1 MFSLLDILPPPK
13 PVIRVLDV
21 GAMMWGTEP
30 YEKLRAAGA
39 AKVIG
44 FEAQP
49 AECAKLNEAHGP
61 AGHTYLPYV
70 IGDGSVR
77 TFYLTRHPP
86 SSSLYEPDMALA
98 AKFQTLGDLYQ
109 VARTDT
115 VQTHR
120 LDDLAEQVGEVDLV
134 KLDTQGAEQDIL
146 RGGQRTLRNALVI
159 HTEIEFVPLYKNQPL
174 FSDIDPAARALG
186 FQFLKFYS
194 TAGRPFVPL
203 VMNND
208 PTKRIS
214 QMLWGDAVY
223 VRDFMNL
230 EALPPERL
238 VKLAVIAHGV
248 YDAYDLAHHA
258 LAHHDR
264 ATGGNLGGAYLD
276 CLARG

>member
-1 MFSLLDILPPPK
+1 
-13 PVIRVLDV
+13 
-21 GAMMWGTEP
+21 
-30 YEKLRAAGA
+30 
-39 AKVIG
+39 VIG

-49 AECAKLNEAHGP
+49 AECARLNETHGP

-70 IGDGSVR
+70 IGDGSAR

-86 SSSLYEPDMALA
+86 ASSLYEPDAALVGM
-98 AKFQTLGDLYQ
+98 FQTLGELHQ
-109 VARTDT
+109 VVRTEP
-115 VQTHR
+115 VQTRR

-134 KLDTQGAEQDIL
+134 KLDTQGAELDIL

-208 PTKRIS
+208 PAKRIS
-214 QMLWGDAVY
+214 QMLWGDAVF
-223 VRDFMNL
+223 VRDFMAL
-230 EALPPERL
+230 DALPPERL
-238 VKLAVIAHGV
+238 VKLALIAHEV
-248 YDAYDLAHHA
+248 YGAFDLAHLA
-258 LAHHDR
+258 LARYDR
-264 ATGGNLGGAYLD
+264 AAGGA
-276 CLARG
+276 LARAYLARLTQG